1 MSYCRTTLF
10 EYQTEEDANELFAQ
24 YQANAPTNFPDAEV
38 LLCTRTGPKTAI
50 MTSFKASKEKEDLG
64 MAARKPLL
72 DDVKAKIKNIDT
84 HEGEASK
91 LR

>member
-38 LLCTRTGPKTAI
+38 LLCTRTGPKTAV
-50 MTSFKASKEKEDLG
+50 MTSPVSY
-64 MAARKPLL
+64 
-72 DDVKAKIKNIDT
+72 T
-84 HEGEASK
+84 HLTLPTK
-91 LR
+91 RIV